1 MEYIK
6 GGDLFDY
13 IANRPPGLAEHIARE
28 ITRQILSAVS
38 YLHSNNI
45 VHRDIKPENVLV
57 VSENPLHV
65 QLTDFGFANFVD
77 PESESPHEDMKSVV
91 GTGCYM
97 SPEVIDARG
106 HGKPVDLF
114 AVGVVMYKMLTG
126 KLPFE
131 GETLKECYA
140 TLMSRAPSFSA
151 QPWGILSPHA
161 EFLCRSML
169 DVEPNRR
176 PTADQALGNK
186 WFLEGK
192 PVQIDV
198 QLPPDVVDAS
208 SVSRVNRIGQ
218 NSVSRLEPIERKEGS
233 AQLVNILS
241 APMMLTSPGVMSY
254 DNGGRENQPISSQW
268 I

>member
-1 MEYIK
+1 MEFIK

-13 IANRPPGLAEHIARE
+13 IANRPPGLPEDTSRE
-28 ITRQILSAVS
+28 VTRQILSAIS

-57 VSENPLHV
+57 VSEEPLHV

-77 PESESPHEDMKSVV
+77 PESESPHSDMKSVV

-106 HGKPVDLF
+106 HGKPVDIF

-140 TLMSRAPSFSA
+140 TLMSRSPSFDA
-151 QPWGILSPHA
+151 NPWQELSPHA
-161 EFLCRSML
+161 EMLCRSMMNV
-169 DVEPNRR
+169 DPDMR
-176 PTADQALGNK
+176 PTADEALNNK
-186 WFLEGK
+186 WFAEGTAMQ
-192 PVQIDV
+192 VEAGV
-198 QLPPDVVDAS
+198 SDVVHATA
-208 SVSRVNRIGQ
+208 VSRISLQIRNGTPC
-218 NSVSRLEPIERKEGS
+218 NNGGS
-233 AQLVNILS
+233 ARLVNVLS
-241 APMMLTSPGVMSY
+241 APMDLSRSQADSY
-254 DNGGRENQPISSQW
+254 DRGAGVRDNATISSQW
-268 I
+268 L

>member
-6 GGDLFDY
+6 GGDLFDF
-13 IANRPPGLAEHIARE
+13 IANRPPGLPEDTARE
-28 ITRQILSAVS
+28 VTRQILSAVS
-38 YLHSNNI
+38 YLHSSNI

-114 AVGVVMYKMLTG
+114 SVGVVMYKMLTG
-126 KLPFE
+126 QLPFE

-140 TLMSRAPSFSA
+140 TLMSRSPSFDAHPWSA
-151 QPWGILSPHA
+151 LSPHA
-161 EFLCRSML
+161 ELLCRSML
-169 DVEPNRR
+169 DVEPERR
-176 PTADQALGNK
+176 PTADQALCNK
-186 WFLEGK
+186 WFLERK
-192 PVQIDV
+192 PVLATDV
-198 QLPPDVVDAS
+198 PGDVVQAF
-208 SVSRVNRIGQ
+208 SVSRVNEGR
-218 NSVSRLEPIERKEGS
+218 NSVSRLETGERKEGS
-233 AQLVNILS
+233 AHLVNALS
-241 APMMLTSPGVMSY
+241 APMLFATPDIQLY
-254 DNGGRENQPISSQW
+254 DVGGGRNNGPISSQW
-268 I
+268 A